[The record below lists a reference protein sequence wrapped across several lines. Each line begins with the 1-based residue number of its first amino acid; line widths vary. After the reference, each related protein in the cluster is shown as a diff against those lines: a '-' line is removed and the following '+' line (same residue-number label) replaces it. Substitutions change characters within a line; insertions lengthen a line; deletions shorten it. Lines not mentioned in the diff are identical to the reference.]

1 MKRLF
6 GIVVGLVVVAILVT
20 LAVGRLLPSQ
30 PVYSVAD
37 VQAGLQQHPS
47 QWVGRTIVVRGTSI
61 GEGSQSSCPLVVSP
75 TPAPPSLPCPGSRW
89 VALGPP
95 GSTAPVPLAP
105 PGLLAIRRSLTI
117 TSSIS
122 RVLSSQSGQTLGG
135 VASSIRPL
143 VPVHSRLPVIP
154 QGPGRATGGGG
165 QFYYTMSSNGGG
177 FFGSAAT
184 PQLVVALPAGARPPV
199 FRSHRPL
206 PDFLYNLP
214 LVGQPLSH
222 LFPWDN
228 GATVRI
234 RINKAGLCAGTTAF
248 AGTSCQ
254 DAVLL
259 PS

>member
-1 MKRLF
+1 MKRLL
-6 GIVVGLVVVAILVT
+6 GIVVGLVVVAVLVT
-20 LAVGRLLPSQ
+20 VAVGRLLPSQ

-37 VQAGLQQHPS
+37 VQAGLQQHPN
-47 QWVGRTIVVRGTSI
+47 QWVGRTIVVRGSDI
-61 GEGSQSSCPLVVSP
+61 GDGSASSCPEFAPSSP
-75 TPAPPSLPCPGSRW
+75 AYPSAACRQSQWIVLGSSSAAASAPF
-89 VALGPP
+89 ALGARNSPRP
-95 GSTAPVPLAP
+95 LVITAP
-105 PGLLAIRRSLTI
+105 LL
-117 TSSIS
+117 
-122 RVLSSQSGQTLGG
+122 RVLSSQGG
-135 VASSIRPL
+135 GTFHGFASSWRPL

-154 QGPGRATGGGG
+154 QGPGRATRVGG
-165 QFYYTMSSNGGG
+165 QFYYTISSNGGG
-177 FFGSAAT
+177 FFGSAST

-206 PDFLYNLP
+206 PDFLYSLP

>member
-1 MKRLF
+1 MKRLL

-37 VQAGLQQHPS
+37 VQTGLQQHPG
-47 QWVGRTIVVRGTSI
+47 QWVGRTIAVRGSDT
-61 GEGSQSSCPLVVSP
+61 GDGSESSCPEFAPSSP
-75 TPAPPSLPCPGSRW
+75 TYPSACRQMRWIVLGSSSATASAPFVLGTRRGPGPL
-89 VALGPP
+89 VI
-95 GSTAPVPLAP
+95 TAP
-105 PGLLAIRRSLTI
+105 LL
-117 TSSIS
+117 
-122 RVLSSQSGQTLGG
+122 RVLSSQGG
-135 VASSIRPL
+135 GTFHGFASSWRPL